1 MPVTAI
7 KYRTSMHVELDDMIR
22 THGIRSVLATI
33 AGICEHRA
41 EAMDCYTPGNAV
53 AERWARLAVHVDI
66 VAGRAAKL

>member
-1 MPVTAI
+1 MPAAPI
-7 KYRTSMHVELDDMIR
+7 KHSPSLHHELDNLIASF
-22 THGIRSVLATI
+22 GIRSVLSTI
-33 AGICEHRA
+33 SGICEQHA